1 MSMCPAKSW
10 RQWNHRMLEITEAD
24 IDTLESEIEGIT
36 FDNARRKVLIDNT
49 SFDVQACPGS
59 GKTTL
64 LAAKL
69 LILSKKW
76 LWKNKGICVL
86 SHTNVAKDEI
96 IKHLRNHPTGW
107 RFLEYPHFIGTI
119 QEFVNKF
126 VAIPF
131 LRDEKLPIK
140 SIDNDIYSQKCKSKL
155 AYKTKAYLERRH
167 CSLLDLTTLWNG
179 KKLIFKVPGFSKPS
193 KSDSY
198 MNLLSIKKR
207 LLKAGYFQFQ
217 EMYDFAEA
225 SLFHNP
231 FLKEALQNRF
241 KLVLIDEMQDT
252 QKHQDD
258 LIKQIFPFDSK
269 ISIIQRYGDADQA
282 IYDGMSDEP
291 NDSFQGDC
299 CKYRINDSHRFSPC
313 IANLVRGLSFSHLEL
328 NSSEECLNDGKHTEC
343 KNYGSNVIYVYENEA
358 DAQQI
363 PYLYSAHLAKIY
375 NMACQPELKAM
386 AVGAIGKKSETDLHV
401 RIDKYFQDF
410 TKSKQNTIPKF
421 DGLYKCVA
429 FATQQNNLNIK
440 DNYELI
446 TNCLLHHL
454 YSLDVDVN
462 FEGNRINLNK
472 TNFFSALKQDKKN
485 LQAFNKVVGRWATE
499 KLLPVKD
506 NWKSGIQNILNVL
519 NNILENIPSGF
530 SFQAFWSYPLDDEL
544 EKYKTVVKNN
554 VVKQEDG
561 IPVAFDTIHG
571 VKGQTHDATLVL
583 ETKFSKSMDVK
594 TLIKNFSD
602 SNAKRIDKPQSK
614 KFMKQMYVAM
624 SRPRKVLCLAA
635 HKNSIAGHEEDLKAL
650 GWKIETVDNRT

>member
-1 MSMCPAKSW
+1 
-10 RQWNHRMLEITEAD
+10 MLEITEAD
-24 IDTLESEIEGIT
+24 IDTLESEIEGIV
-36 FDNARRKVLIDNT
+36 FDNVRRNVLIDNT

-76 LWKNKGICVL
+76 QWKNKGVCVL

-96 IKHLRNHPTGW
+96 IKHLKNHPTGW
-107 RFLEYPHFIGTI
+107 HFIEYPHFIGTI

-140 SIDNDIYSQKCKSKL
+140 SIDNDIFCKKCKSKL
-155 AYKTKAYLERRH
+155 AYRTKAFLEKRH
-167 CSLLDLTTLWNG
+167 CSLLDLTTVWNG
-179 KKLIFKVPGFSKPS
+179 KKLIFKIPGFLKPS
-193 KSDSY
+193 KSNSY
-198 MNLLSIKKR
+198 LNLVNIKKR
-207 LLKAGYFQFQ
+207 LLRSGYFQFR

-225 SLFHNP
+225 SLFYNT

-258 LIKQIFPFDSK
+258 LIKKIFPSNSE

-291 NDSFQGDC
+291 NDSFKGDC

-313 IANLVRGLSFSHLEL
+313 IANLVRGLSFSNLEL
-328 NSSEECLNDGKHTEC
+328 TSSGECLNAGKHAEC
-343 KNYGSNVIYVYENEA
+343 KNFGNNLIYVYEKEA

-363 PYLYSAHLAKIY
+363 PYLYSEHLARVF
-375 NMACQPELKAM
+375 NLDCQPEPKAM
-386 AVGAIGKKSETDLHV
+386 AVGAIGKKSETALHV

-410 TKSKQNTIPKF
+410 AKSNQNTDPKF
-421 DGLYKCVA
+421 ESMYECVA
-429 FATQQNNLNIK
+429 FAAQQDILNIK
-440 DNYELI
+440 DNYELLS
-446 TNCLLHHL
+446 NCLLHYL
-454 YSLDVDVN
+454 YSFDVEIN
-462 FEGNRINLNK
+462 IEGKQINLNK
-472 TNFFSALKQDKKN
+472 TNFFSALKQDKEN
-485 LQAFNKVVGRWATE
+485 LNAFNRVVGHWATE
-499 KLLPVKD
+499 KLLPSND
-506 NWKSGIQNILNVL
+506 NWKSAIQNIFKVL
-519 NNILENIPSGF
+519 NNILANIPSGF
-530 SFQAFWSYPLDDEL
+530 PSQPFWSYPIDEEL
-544 EKYKTVVKNN
+544 EQYRGVIKNN
-554 VVKQEDG
+554 VVRQKNG

-583 ETKFSKSMDVK
+583 ETKFSRSMDVK

-602 SNAKRIDKPQSK
+602 SEAKRIDKPQSK

-624 SRPRKVLCLAA
+624 SRPRKVLCLAV
-635 HKNSIAGHEEDLKAL
+635 HKNSIAGHEEDLRTL
-650 GWKIETVDNRT
+650 GWKIETVNNCA